1 LGDFQ
6 SSATDF
12 SQTPTSFGEVPVRG
26 LSESVLDVWKAISLD
41 SRREEEEGTT
51 FGLALPDRDE
61 EGRSSKARPE
71 PKLVCLGVGKSS
83 CCIYSFLQL
92 MCISRSGSSG
102 EKSRKKAKMPC
113 PMEQK
118 PPKHKRPPQ
127 QRRRRRIQRTNSF
140 LCPVIMLLLTP
151 LALYVKSLLRNLT
164 MTP

>member
-1 LGDFQ
+1 M
-6 SSATDF
+6 
-12 SQTPTSFGEVPVRG
+12 
-26 LSESVLDVWKAISLD
+26 LDVWKAISFN

-61 EGRSSKARPE
+61 EGRRSEARPE
-71 PKLVCLGVGKSS
+71 PKLVCLGVGKLSYRIHSS
-83 CCIYSFLQL
+83 LQL
-92 MCISRSGSSG
+92 MCISRNGSSG

-113 PMEQK
+113 PMEQR

-151 LALYVKSLLRNLT
+151 LALYVKSLLRSPT
-164 MTP
+164 MTASVIGYGRTQSRLALGCIMLPNTPS